1 MSMQHFTPAQW
12 TLIDLASQYGND
24 KDLYD
29 DRLQFGRE
37 MLEAIKE
44 GNIEPWIDAAE
55 NPALFTKGVF
65 AVEEILQG
73 IPTSHDIGLDAA
85 ASGPQLLSV
94 LLHCRTGMENTGA
107 LNTGRVPDV
116 YTRIHENTTIVGVQ
130 RKEVKAAAVPFAY
143 GSDAKPLQIFGED
156 KVEEFEKAYEKT
168 LPEAY
173 WARKTLIN
181 AWNPN
186 ALYHEIT
193 LPDGY
198 VAHMESRGLEEFRSE
213 IFGYRYTYQTT
224 VNRPLKKGEN
234 KTKALAA
241 NVTHGFDGFVVR
253 ELDNRCN
260 YNQNI
265 IRFAIEA
272 IDNHLEHGSEFEYE
286 PFLRIQSLALRS
298 NFVSAANLENIR
310 MNGLEGADKEYLL
323 KLRERALDM
332 LMNESFVTYSI
343 HDEFKC
349 GVNHVERLREV
360 YNQIIAEA
368 YLSTWLLDVIEDL
381 TGDRYVWN
389 EPTDMEIYNQLL
401 QSNYA
406 IG

>member
-1 MSMQHFTPAQW
+1 MEQYTPAQW
-12 TLIDLASQYGND
+12 ALIDLATQYGHD
-24 KDLYD
+24 KELYR
-29 DRLQFGRE
+29 DRLRFGRE
-37 MLEAIKE
+37 MLECIKE
-44 GNIEPWIDAAE
+44 DEWEMWAEQAE
-55 NPALFTKGVF
+55 NPGLFAKGVY
-65 AVEEILQG
+65 AIQQILAG
-73 IPTSHDIGLDAA
+73 EPTSHDIGLDAA
-85 ASGPQLLSV
+85 ASGPQLLSI

-107 LNTGRVPDV
+107 INTGRVPDV
-116 YTRIHENTTIVGVQ
+116 YTRIHENTTIIGVE

-181 AWNPN
+181 AWNPE
-186 ALYHEIT
+186 ALYHEVE

-198 VAHMESRGLEEFRSE
+198 VAHMESRGLREYRAE

-224 VNRPLKKGEN
+224 ENRPLKKGE
-234 KTKALAA
+234 KGTKALAA
-241 NVTHGFDGFVVR
+241 NVTHGYDGFVVR

-260 YNQNI
+260 YDVNTV
-265 IRFAIEA
+265 RFAIEA

-286 PFLRIQSLALRS
+286 PFLNVQRLALRH
-298 NFVSAANLENIR
+298 NFISVANLDNIR
-310 MNGLEGADKEYLL
+310 MNGLNGSDETYLR
-323 KLRERALDM
+323 KLRKKAVEL
-332 LMNESFVTYSI
+332 LMNESFPTYSI

-349 GVNHVERLREV
+349 HINHVQRMREV
-360 YNQIIAEA
+360 YNQIIAES

-381 TGDRYVWN
+381 TGDSYEWD
-389 EPTDMEIYNQLL
+389 EPTDEEIYNQLL
-401 QSNYA
+401 DSDYA